1 MQFVFA
7 DHTLDVDCRELRRGT
22 TPIAVEPQVFDLL
35 TYLVQ
40 NRDRVVSKDDLIAS
54 VWGGR
59 IVSDST
65 LTSRINAAR
74 KALGDSGEKQSLIR
88 TVARKGIR
96 FVGEVRTGAGAAAPA
111 PATGTPTVQPPAARP
126 AIAVLPFLNLS
137 GEPEQ
142 EHIADGISEDVI
154 AALSR
159 LRWFPVIARNSC
171 FAYKGRAVPMRQV
184 AEELG
189 VAYLVEGSVRRSGER
204 LRITAQLNGVA
215 SGSQLWAERYDGTL
229 ADVFAVQDAIA
240 ESVAAAIEPQVLAA
254 EHSRARRKPPENL
267 DAWDLVMRALAHYW
281 RVSAADNAAAEALLR
296 RAAALDPHYS
306 QAQGVLAVSHVFG
319 AHMGWEDRKS
329 AVPAAEAAAL
339 AALRADDED
348 PWAHFGQAGVFVYR
362 GRLADALAEF
372 EAALKLNPSF
382 PLALGHYG
390 LVLAYSGRWREAGAA
405 ARRALRLSPRDP
417 LAAIYNAVAAYAEYV
432 GRNYAAAA
440 RLAREAVRQRF
451 DFVGGHRVLAAATGM
466 AGDRAAA
473 GAALEA
479 LRRVQPGVSVA
490 WIAAELPIPDPAERE
505 HYLEGFRRAG
515 LG

>member
-1 MQFVFA
+1 
-7 DHTLDVDCRELRRGT
+7 
-22 TPIAVEPQVFDLL
+22 
-35 TYLVQ
+35 
-40 NRDRVVSKDDLIAS
+40 
-54 VWGGR
+54 
-59 IVSDST
+59 
-65 LTSRINAAR
+65 
-74 KALGDSGEKQSLIR
+74 
-88 TVARKGIR
+88 
-96 FVGEVRTGAGAAAPA
+96 
-111 PATGTPTVQPPAARP
+111 
-126 AIAVLPFLNLS
+126 
-137 GEPEQ
+137 
-142 EHIADGISEDVI
+142 
-154 AALSR
+154 
-159 LRWFPVIARNSC
+159 
-171 FAYKGRAVPMRQV
+171 
-184 AEELG
+184 
-189 VAYLVEGSVRRSGER
+189 
-204 LRITAQLNGVA
+204 
-215 SGSQLWAERYDGTL
+215 
-229 ADVFAVQDAIA
+229 
-240 ESVAAAIEPQVLAA
+240 
-254 EHSRARRKPPENL
+254 
-267 DAWDLVMRALAHYW
+267 
-281 RVSAADNAAAEALLR
+281 
-296 RAAALDPHYS
+296 
-306 QAQGVLAVSHVFG
+306 VSHVFG